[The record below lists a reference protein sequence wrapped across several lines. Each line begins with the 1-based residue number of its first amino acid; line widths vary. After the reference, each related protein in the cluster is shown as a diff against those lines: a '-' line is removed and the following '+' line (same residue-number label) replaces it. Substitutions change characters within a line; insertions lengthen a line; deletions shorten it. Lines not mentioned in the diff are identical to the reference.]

1 MSGPRSYHNVA
12 LIGFMGAGKTTVGHV
27 LADLLEFEFLDTDR
41 MIEQREGC
49 RITELFAHQGE
60 AYFRQRESELCGELE
75 ALRGKVIATG
85 GGLAVNPDNLA
96 SLRRHALV
104 VCLCASPETVFQ
116 RVRTQTHRPL
126 LQTPDP
132 LGRIRELL
140 SERAPCYRKADI
152 LVGVDYRS
160 AAETARFI
168 AASFRRATQT
178 PRGTPSPGNG

>member
-1 MSGPRSYHNVA
+1 MSGPRTYHNVA

-27 LADLLEFEFLDTDR
+27 LAELLHFEFLDTDR
-41 MIEQREGC
+41 LIEQREGC
-49 RITELFAHQGE
+49 RITELFSLQGE
-60 AYFRQRESELCGELE
+60 AYFRQRETELCRELE
-75 ALRGKVIATG
+75 EVRGKVIATG

-96 SLRRHALV
+96 SLRHHALV
-104 VCLCASPETVFQ
+104 VCLCASPETVFH

-140 SERAPCYRKADI
+140 AERIPCYRKADI

-168 AASFRRATQT
+168 AASFRRATQAAT
-178 PRGTPSPGNG
+178 PPPAPGKA